1 MLGNIDLQ
9 WALHGYLKG
18 SVDNCIKIKT
28 TAPGCKKKK
37 KKLGYLILIASIGLE
52 IMHTVV
58 CHQNHT
64 EDSKA
69 KRQFLQK
76 HRTKAGAIWKQGEA
90 MRQRKGL

>member
-37 KKLGYLILIASIGLE
+37 KIRLPNINCKYRTRDYAYSSLSSKPHGRLKGKATVSSEAQNKGRCNLE
-52 IMHTVV
+52 T
-58 CHQNHT
+58 
-64 EDSKA
+64 
-69 KRQFLQK
+69 R
-76 HRTKAGAIWKQGEA
+76 
-90 MRQRKGL
+90 